1 MANSERFNAALNSCQ
16 NPQAVYMALLAFADT
31 DGGSRD
37 MTNEELKA
45 ALISAIMEQ
54 LTEAEAA
61 ELLQQWKEAR
71 A

>member
-1 MANSERFNAALNSCQ
+1 MTNSERFNAALNSCQ

-31 DGGSRD
+31 DGGSRG

-45 ALISAIMEQ
+45 ALISAIME

>member
-1 MANSERFNAALNSCQ
+1 MI
-16 NPQAVYMALLAFADT
+16 
-31 DGGSRD
+31 GK
-37 MTNEELKA
+37 ELKA
-45 ALISAIMEQ
+45 ALISVIME

>member
-1 MANSERFNAALNSCQ
+1 MI
-16 NPQAVYMALLAFADT
+16 
-31 DGGSRD
+31 GK
-37 MTNEELKA
+37 ELKA
-45 ALISAIMEQ
+45 ALISAIME